1 MPLRAWS
8 ASRRKRVAE
17 TNLRSAFDRAGA
29 AAALLAAAVLAAG
42 CADSGEQGRVN
53 LSGFPPE
60 FQQGYAEGCE
70 SASTRHTR
78 RDESRYRSDEHYMRG
93 WIDGYSVCRRR

>member
-1 MPLRAWS
+1 MRC
-8 ASRRKRVAE
+8 
-17 TNLRSAFDRAGA
+17 AFDRASVAVALA
-29 AAALLAAAVLAAG
+29 AAALAG
-42 CADSGEQGRVN
+42 CADSSAQGRVN
-53 LSGFPPE
+53 LSEVSPA

-78 RDESRYRSDEHYMRG
+78 RDEHRYRSDEDYMQG